1 MKLFKVI
8 QTSYDNFDK
17 SIREYLSKTFN
28 NLGLEYTHNQI
39 FGVIFDGIKG
49 VLQNVMFYIEDAFT
63 EQNIYTATRKKSFY
77 SLAKLSG
84 YEPYYGSAAT
94 GNIIV
99 NTFITNYNVGNATSK
114 LFLQNGSII
123 KNKETGYNYIIMLP
137 ADSYIFD
144 LSKPLVKHNLK
155 IVQGIWNEG
164 NFVGIGKNF
173 ETFDVDTTD
182 LFDKNYLEVY
192 VNGEKFEQAACIYDM
207 TENSKQF
214 VCNVGFDNTFSIMFG
229 NGIFGYKI
237 KEGDS
242 VKIRFITHSGED
254 GNIINVSSAKWTIIS
269 PLYNSYGNP
278 ISADNYLNIKLAT
291 PVSGGTDADSIE
303 LVKNMIGYNSRSL
316 ILANENNFKQF
327 LKRFS
332 FIGQTSILSE
342 PNSLNI
348 VASCLRNKTKEIT
361 EPEKYLELDS
371 KDLYI
376 TDREKEMVITA
387 LSNSKNTFTGMSFEF
402 KDPIICKFSI
412 ICYVKIASTYNRDIT
427 KTNIRNA
434 VALYFMNLPEN
445 TQFISKSDII
455 NAVTEADSNIE
466 SFDFDFISELNEN
479 AYNDGYYVEY
489 KQHIVNGIYKHIPT
503 KIIYD
508 KTNTPG
514 LDQIGNIQ
522 LNSKLQ
528 IPLLHGGFYYYPN
541 KESNDKNTKIKT
553 ESVQVMFL

>member
-1 MKLFKVI
+1 MKLFKII
-8 QTSYDNFDK
+8 QTSFDNFDK
-17 SIREYLSKTFN
+17 SVRDYLSKTFN

-49 VLQNVMFYIEDAFT
+49 IMQNVMFYIEDAFT

-77 SLAKLSG
+77 SLAKISG

-99 NTFITNYNVGNATSK
+99 NTFVTNANVRNGTSK

-144 LSKPLVKHNLK
+144 LSKPLVQHNLK
-155 IVQGIWNEG
+155 IVQGVWSEG
-164 NFVGIGKNF
+164 NFTGTGKNF
-173 ETFDVDTTD
+173 ETFSANTTD

-192 VNGEKFEQAACIYDM
+192 VNGEKFEQAACVYDM

-229 NGIFGYKI
+229 NGIFGYRI
-237 KEGDS
+237 QEGDS
-242 VKIRFITHSGED
+242 IKIRFIVHAGED
-254 GNIINVSSAKWTIIS
+254 GNIINISSPDWTIVS

-278 ISADNYLNIKLAT
+278 LSADNYLNVKLAT

-316 ILANENNFKQF
+316 VLANENNFKQF

-332 FIGQTSILSE
+332 FIGQTSIISE
-342 PNSLNI
+342 PNSLTI
-348 VASCLRNKTKEIT
+348 VASCLRNKTNEIT
-361 EPEKYLELDS
+361 EPEEYLELES
-371 KDLYI
+371 KDLLI

-387 LSNSKNTFTGMSFEF
+387 LSNSNNTFTGMSFEF
-402 KDPIICKFSI
+402 QDPIICKFAM
-412 ICYVKIASTYNRDIT
+412 ICYVKIASTYNRELT

-434 VALYFMNLPEN
+434 VASYFMNLPEN

-455 NAVTEADSNIE
+455 NTVTDADSNIE

-479 AYNDGYYVEY
+479 AYNDGYYIEY
-489 KQHIVNGIYKHIPT
+489 KQRVVNGVYKHIPT

-528 IPLLHGGFYYYPN
+528 IPLLHGDFYYYPN
-541 KESNDKNTKIKT
+541 KESNDKSTSIKT
-553 ESVQVMFL
+553 ESIQVMFL

>member
-8 QTSYDNFDK
+8 QTSFENFDK
-17 SIREYLSKTFN
+17 SVRDYLAKTFN

-49 VLQNVMFYIEDAFT
+49 IIQNVMFYIEDAFT

-99 NTFITNYNVGNATSK
+99 NTFVINSDVGNSTSK

-123 KNKETGYNYIIMLP
+123 KNKTTGYNYTIMLP

-144 LSKPLVKHNLK
+144 LSKPLVQHNLK
-155 IVQGIWNEG
+155 IVQGIWSEG
-164 NFVGIGKNF
+164 NFSGTGDNF
-173 ETFDVDTTD
+173 ETFNANTTD

-192 VNGEKFEQAACIYDM
+192 VNGEKFEQAACVYDM

-229 NGIFGYKI
+229 NGTFGYKI
-237 KEGDS
+237 QEDDAI
-242 VKIRFITHSGED
+242 KIRFIVHAGED
-254 GNIINVSSAKWTIIS
+254 GNIINTSSADWTIIS

-278 ISADNYLNIKLAT
+278 LSADNYLNVKLAT

-316 ILANENNFKQF
+316 VLANENNFKQF

-332 FIGQTSILSE
+332 FIGQTSIISE
-342 PNSLNI
+342 PNSLAV
-348 VASCLRNKTKEIT
+348 VASCLRNKINEIN
-361 EPEKYLELDS
+361 EPEEYLELEP
-371 KDLYI
+371 KDLLI
-376 TDREKEMVITA
+376 SDREKEMVIEA
-387 LSNSKNTFTGMSFEF
+387 LSNSNNTFTGMSFGF
-402 KDPIICKFSI
+402 QDPIICKFSI
-412 ICYVKIASTYNRDIT
+412 ICYVKIASTYNRELT

-434 VALYFMNLPEN
+434 IASYFMNLPEN

-455 NAVTEADSNIE
+455 NKVTEADSNIE

-479 AYNDGYYVEY
+479 AYHDGYYLEY
-489 KQHIVNGIYKHIPT
+489 KQRIINGVYKYVPVKT
-503 KIIYD
+503 IYD

-528 IPLLHGGFYYYPN
+528 IPLLHGDFYYYPN
-541 KESNDKNTKIKT
+541 KESNDKTTSIKT

>member
-1 MKLFKVI
+1 MKLFKII
-8 QTSYDNFDK
+8 QTSFDNFDN
-17 SIREYLSKTFN
+17 SVRDYLSKTFG
-28 NLGLEYTHNQI
+28 NLGLDYTHNQI

-49 VLQNVMFYIEDAFT
+49 VMQNVMFYIEDAFT

-77 SLAKLSG
+77 SLAKISG

-94 GNIIV
+94 GNIII
-99 NTFITNYNVGNATSK
+99 NTFVTNDNVGNGTSK

-123 KNKETGYNYIIMLP
+123 KNKETGYNYTVMLP
-137 ADSYIFD
+137 SDSYVFD
-144 LSKPLVKHNLK
+144 LSKPLVQHNLK
-155 IVQGIWNEG
+155 IVQGIWSEG
-164 NFVGIGKNF
+164 NFTGIGLNF
-173 ETFDVDTTD
+173 ETFSANTND

-192 VNGEKFEQAACIYDM
+192 VNGEKFEQAACVYDM

-214 VCNVGFDNTFSIMFG
+214 VCNVDFDNTFSIMFG
-229 NGIFGYKI
+229 NEIFGYRI
-237 KEGDS
+237 HEGDS
-242 VKIRFITHSGED
+242 IKIRFIVHAGEE
-254 GNIINVSSAKWTIIS
+254 GNIINISSPDWTIVS

-278 ISADNYLNIKLAT
+278 LSADNYLNIKLAT
-291 PVSGGTDADSIE
+291 PVSGGTNPDSIK
-303 LVKNMIGYNSRSL
+303 LVKDMIGYNSRSL
-316 ILANENNFKQF
+316 VLANENNFKQF

-332 FIGQTSILSE
+332 FIGQTSIISE
-342 PNSLNI
+342 PNSLTI
-348 VASCLRNKTKEIT
+348 IASCLRNKTNEIT
-361 EPEKYLELDS
+361 EPEEYLELES
-371 KDLYI
+371 KDLLI

-387 LSNSKNTFTGMSFEF
+387 LSNSNNTFTGMSFEF
-402 KDPIICKFSI
+402 QDPIICKFAM
-412 ICYVKIASTYNRDIT
+412 ICYVKIASTYNKELT

-455 NAVTEADSNIE
+455 NAVTDADSNIE

-479 AYNDGYYVEY
+479 AYNDGYYIEY
-489 KQHIVNGIYKHIPT
+489 KQRVINGVYKHIPT

-528 IPLLHGGFYYYPN
+528 IPLLHGDFYYYPN
-541 KESNDKNTKIKT
+541 KESNDKSTSIKT
-553 ESVQVMFL
+553 ESIQVMFL

>member
-1 MKLFKVI
+1 MKLFKII
-8 QTSYDNFDK
+8 QTSFDNFDK
-17 SIREYLSKTFN
+17 SVRDYLSKTFN

-49 VLQNVMFYIEDAFT
+49 IMQNVMFYIEDAFT

-77 SLAKLSG
+77 SLAKISG

-99 NTFITNYNVGNATSK
+99 NTFVTNANVGNGTSK

-144 LSKPLVKHNLK
+144 LSKPLVQHNLK
-155 IVQGIWNEG
+155 IVQGVWSEG
-164 NFVGIGKNF
+164 NFTGTGKNF
-173 ETFDVDTTD
+173 ETFSANTTD

-192 VNGEKFEQAACIYDM
+192 VNGEKFEQAACVYDM

-229 NGIFGYKI
+229 NGIFGYRI
-237 KEGDS
+237 QEGDS
-242 VKIRFITHSGED
+242 IKIRFIVHAGED
-254 GNIINVSSAKWTIIS
+254 GNIINISSPDWTIVS

-278 ISADNYLNIKLAT
+278 LSADNYLNVKLAT

-316 ILANENNFKQF
+316 VLANENSFKQF

-332 FIGQTSILSE
+332 FIGQTSIISE
-342 PNSLNI
+342 PNSLTI
-348 VASCLRNKTKEIT
+348 VASCLRNKTNEIT
-361 EPEKYLELDS
+361 EPEEYLELES
-371 KDLYI
+371 KDLLI

-387 LSNSKNTFTGMSFEF
+387 LSNSNNTFTGMSFEF
-402 KDPIICKFSI
+402 QDPIICKFAM
-412 ICYVKIASTYNRDIT
+412 ICYVKIASTYNRELT

-434 VALYFMNLPEN
+434 VASYFMNLPEN

-455 NAVTEADSNIE
+455 NTVTDADSNIE

-479 AYNDGYYVEY
+479 AYNDGYYIEY
-489 KQHIVNGIYKHIPT
+489 KQRVVNGVYKHIPT

-528 IPLLHGGFYYYPN
+528 IPLLHGDFYYYPN
-541 KESNDKNTKIKT
+541 KESNDKSTSIKT
-553 ESVQVMFL
+553 ESIQVMFL

>member
-1 MKLFKVI
+1 MKLFKII
-8 QTSYDNFDK
+8 QTSFDNFDN
-17 SIREYLSKTFN
+17 SVRDYLSKTFN

-49 VLQNVMFYIEDAFT
+49 VMQNVMFYIEDAFT

-77 SLAKLSG
+77 SLAKISG

-99 NTFITNYNVGNATSK
+99 NTFVTNANVGNGTSK

-123 KNKETGYNYIIMLP
+123 KNKETGYNYIIILP

-144 LSKPLVKHNLK
+144 LSKPLVQHNLK
-155 IVQGIWNEG
+155 IVQGVWSEG
-164 NFVGIGKNF
+164 NFTGTGKNF
-173 ETFDVDTTD
+173 ETFSANTTD

-192 VNGEKFEQAACIYDM
+192 VNGEKFEQAACVYDM

-229 NGIFGYKI
+229 NGIFGYRI
-237 KEGDS
+237 QEGDS
-242 VKIRFITHSGED
+242 IKIRFIVHAGED
-254 GNIINVSSAKWTIIS
+254 GNIINISSPNWTIVS

-278 ISADNYLNIKLAT
+278 VSADNYLNVKLAT

-316 ILANENNFKQF
+316 VLANENNFKQF

-332 FIGQTSILSE
+332 FIGQTSIISE
-342 PNSLNI
+342 PNSLTV
-348 VASCLRNKTKEIT
+348 VASCLRNKTNEIT
-361 EPEKYLELDS
+361 EPEEYLELES
-371 KDLYI
+371 KDLLI

-387 LSNSKNTFTGMSFEF
+387 LSNSNNTFTGMSFEF
-402 KDPIICKFSI
+402 QDPIICKFAM
-412 ICYVKIASTYNRDIT
+412 ICYVKIASTYNRELT

-434 VALYFMNLPEN
+434 VASYFMSLPEN

-455 NAVTEADSNIE
+455 NAVTDADSNIE

-479 AYNDGYYVEY
+479 AYNDGYYIEY
-489 KQHIVNGIYKHIPT
+489 KQRVVNGVYKHIPT

-528 IPLLHGGFYYYPN
+528 IPLLHGDFYYYPN
-541 KESNDKNTKIKT
+541 KESNDKSTSIKT
-553 ESVQVMFL
+553 ESIQVMFL

>member
-1 MKLFKVI
+1 MKLFKI
-8 QTSYDNFDK
+8 IETSFDNFDR
-17 SIREYLSKTFN
+17 SVREYLSKTFN

-49 VLQNVMFYIEDAFT
+49 IMQNVMFYIEDAFT

-77 SLAKLSG
+77 SLAKISG

-99 NTFITNYNVGNATSK
+99 NTFVINSDVGNGTSK

-123 KNKETGYNYIIMLP
+123 KNKETGYNYIVMLP
-137 ADSYIFD
+137 SDSYIFD
-144 LSKPLVKHNLK
+144 LSKPLVQHNLK
-155 IVQGIWNEG
+155 IVQGTWSEG
-164 NFVGIGKNF
+164 NFVGTGENF
-173 ETFDVDTTD
+173 ETFAANTTD

-214 VCNVGFDNTFSIMFG
+214 VCNVGFDNTFTIMFG
-229 NGIFGYKI
+229 NGIFGYRI
-237 KEGDS
+237 QEGDS
-242 VKIRFITHSGED
+242 IRIRFISHAGED
-254 GNIINVSSAKWTIIS
+254 GNIINVSAPDWTIIS
-269 PLYNSYGNP
+269 PLYNSYGNTL
-278 ISADNYLNIKLAT
+278 SADNYLNIKLAT

-303 LVKNMIGYNSRSL
+303 LVRDMVGYNSRSL
-316 ILANENNFKQF
+316 VLANENNFKQF

-332 FIGQTSILSE
+332 FIGQTSIISE
-342 PNSLNI
+342 PNSLTV
-348 VASCLRNKTKEIT
+348 VASCLRNKNNEIS
-361 EPEKYLELDS
+361 EPEEYLELDS
-371 KDLYI
+371 KDLLI

-387 LSNSKNTFTGMSFEF
+387 LSNSNNTFTGMSFEF
-402 KDPIICKFSI
+402 QDPIICKFSM
-412 ICYVKIASTYNRDIT
+412 ICYVKIASTYNRELT
-427 KTNIRNA
+427 KTNIRNTIA
-434 VALYFMNLPEN
+434 SYFMSLPEN
-445 TQFISKSDII
+445 TQFIPKSDIV
-455 NAVTEADSNIE
+455 NAVTDADPNIE

-479 AYNDGYYVEY
+479 AYKNGYYIEY
-489 KQHIVNGIYKHIPT
+489 KQRIINGVYKHIPT

-541 KESNDKNTKIKT
+541 KESNDKSTSIKT
-553 ESVQVMFL
+553 ESIQVMFL

>member
-1 MKLFKVI
+1 MKLFKII
-8 QTSYDNFDK
+8 QTSFDNFDN
-17 SIREYLSKTFN
+17 SVRDYLSKTFG
-28 NLGLEYTHNQI
+28 NLGLDYTHNQI

-49 VLQNVMFYIEDAFT
+49 VMQNVMFYIEDAFT

-77 SLAKLSG
+77 SLAKISG

-94 GNIIV
+94 GNIII
-99 NTFITNYNVGNATSK
+99 NTFVTNDNVGNGTSK

-123 KNKETGYNYIIMLP
+123 KNKETGYNYTVMLP
-137 ADSYIFD
+137 SDSYVFD
-144 LSKPLVKHNLK
+144 LSKPLVQHNLK
-155 IVQGIWNEG
+155 IVQGIWSEG
-164 NFVGIGKNF
+164 NFTGIGLNF
-173 ETFDVDTTD
+173 ETFSANTND

-192 VNGEKFEQAACIYDM
+192 VNGEKFEQAACVYDM

-214 VCNVGFDNTFSIMFG
+214 VCNVDFDNTFSIMFG
-229 NGIFGYKI
+229 NEIFGYRI
-237 KEGDS
+237 HEGDS
-242 VKIRFITHSGED
+242 IKIRFIVHAGEE
-254 GNIINVSSAKWTIIS
+254 GNIINISSPDWTIVS

-278 ISADNYLNIKLAT
+278 LSADNYLNIKLAT
-291 PVSGGTDADSIE
+291 PVSGGTNPDSIK
-303 LVKNMIGYNSRSL
+303 LVKDMIGYNSRSL
-316 ILANENNFKQF
+316 VLANENNFKQF

-332 FIGQTSILSE
+332 FIGQTSIISE
-342 PNSLNI
+342 PNSLTI
-348 VASCLRNKTKEIT
+348 IASCLRNKTNEIT
-361 EPEKYLELDS
+361 EPEEYLELES
-371 KDLYI
+371 KDLLI

-387 LSNSKNTFTGMSFEF
+387 LSNSNNTFTGMSFEF
-402 KDPIICKFSI
+402 QDPIICKFAM
-412 ICYVKIASTYNRDIT
+412 ICYVKIASTYNKELT

-455 NAVTEADSNIE
+455 NAVTDADSNIE

-479 AYNDGYYVEY
+479 AYNDGYYIEY
-489 KQHIVNGIYKHIPT
+489 KQRVVNGVYKHIPT

-528 IPLLHGGFYYYPN
+528 IPLLHGDFYYYPN
-541 KESNDKNTKIKT
+541 KESNDKSTSIKT
-553 ESVQVMFL
+553 ESIQVMFL

>member
-8 QTSYDNFDK
+8 QTSFENFDK
-17 SIREYLSKTFN
+17 SVRDYLSKTFN

-49 VLQNVMFYIEDAFT
+49 IMQNVMFYIEDAFT

-94 GNIIV
+94 GNIII
-99 NTFITNYNVGNATSK
+99 NTFVTNSDVGFGTSK

-123 KNKETGYNYIIMLP
+123 KNKETGYNYTIMLP
-137 ADSYIFD
+137 SDSYVFD
-144 LSKPLVKHNLK
+144 LSKPLVQHNLK
-155 IVQGIWNEG
+155 IVQGIWSEG
-164 NFVGIGKNF
+164 NFLGTGMNF
-173 ETFDVDTTD
+173 ETFNANTTD

-192 VNGEKFEQAACIYDM
+192 VNGEKFEQAACVYDM

-229 NGIFGYKI
+229 NGIFGYRI
-237 KEGDS
+237 QEGDS
-242 VKIRFITHSGED
+242 IRIRFIVHAGED
-254 GNIINVSSAKWTIIS
+254 GNIINTSSSDWTIIS

-278 ISADNYLNIKLAT
+278 LSADNYLNIKLAT

-316 ILANENNFKQF
+316 VLANENNFKQF

-332 FIGQTSILSE
+332 FIGQTSIISE
-342 PNSLNI
+342 PNSLTI
-348 VASCLRNKTKEIT
+348 VASCLRNKTNEIK
-361 EPEKYLELDS
+361 EPEEYLELES
-371 KDLYI
+371 KDLLI
-376 TDREKEMVITA
+376 SDREKEMVIDA
-387 LSNSKNTFTGMSFEF
+387 LSNSNNTFTGMSFEF
-402 KDPIICKFSI
+402 QDPIICKFSM
-412 ICYVKIASTYNRDIT
+412 ICYVKIASTYNRELA

-434 VALYFMNLPEN
+434 VATYFMGLPEN
-445 TQFISKSDII
+445 TQFIPKSDII
-455 NAVTEADSNIE
+455 NRVIEADSNIE

-479 AYNDGYYVEY
+479 AYNDGYYIEY
-489 KQHIVNGIYKHIPT
+489 KQRIINGVYKYIPIKT
-503 KIIYD
+503 IYD

-528 IPLLHGGFYYYPN
+528 IPLLHGDFYYYPN
-541 KESNDKNTKIKT
+541 KELNDKSTSIKT
-553 ESVQVMFL
+553 ESIQVMFL

>member
-8 QTSYDNFDK
+8 QTSFENFDK
-17 SIREYLSKTFN
+17 SVRDYLSKTFN

-49 VLQNVMFYIEDAFT
+49 IMQNVMFYIEDAFT

-94 GNIIV
+94 GNIII
-99 NTFITNYNVGNATSK
+99 NTFVTNSDVGFGTSK

-123 KNKETGYNYIIMLP
+123 KNKETGYNYTIMLP
-137 ADSYIFD
+137 SDSYVFD
-144 LSKPLVKHNLK
+144 LSKPLVQHNLK
-155 IVQGIWNEG
+155 IVQGIWSEG
-164 NFVGIGKNF
+164 NFLGTGMNF
-173 ETFDVDTTD
+173 ETFNANTND

-192 VNGEKFEQAACIYDM
+192 VNGEKFEQAACVYDM

-229 NGIFGYKI
+229 NGIFGYRI
-237 KEGDS
+237 QEGDS
-242 VKIRFITHSGED
+242 IRIRFIVHAGED
-254 GNIINVSSAKWTIIS
+254 GNIINTSSSDWTIIS

-278 ISADNYLNIKLAT
+278 LSADNYLNIKLAT

-316 ILANENNFKQF
+316 VLANENNFKQF

-332 FIGQTSILSE
+332 FIGQTSIISE
-342 PNSLNI
+342 PNSLTI
-348 VASCLRNKTKEIT
+348 VASCLRNKTNEIK
-361 EPEKYLELDS
+361 EPEEYLELES
-371 KDLYI
+371 KDLLI
-376 TDREKEMVITA
+376 SDREKEMVIDA
-387 LSNSKNTFTGMSFEF
+387 LSNSNNTFTGMSFEF
-402 KDPIICKFSI
+402 QDPIICKFSM
-412 ICYVKIASTYNRDIT
+412 ICYVKIASTYNRELA

-434 VALYFMNLPEN
+434 VATYFMGLPEN
-445 TQFISKSDII
+445 TQFIPKSDII
-455 NAVTEADSNIE
+455 NRVIEADSNIE

-479 AYNDGYYVEY
+479 AYNDGYYIEY
-489 KQHIVNGIYKHIPT
+489 KQRIINGVYKYIPIKT
-503 KIIYD
+503 IYD

-528 IPLLHGGFYYYPN
+528 IPLLHGDFYYYPN
-541 KESNDKNTKIKT
+541 KELNDKSTSIKT
-553 ESVQVMFL
+553 ESIQVMFL